1 MRNPRNGG
9 VDFKHKSRRLYAG
22 LEYYYGKDE
31 KTKKWKMKEA
41 AS

>member
-22 LEYYYGKDE
+22 LEYYEGWKDQ
-31 KTKKWKMKEA
+31 KMKKEREWG
-41 AS
+41 S